1 MQQTKKPEKKREL
14 LPPWNMPSDPV
25 KAVFW
30 FMQWLLVVLV
40 RFFWIPIVAMMAYES
55 IVNSKAGS
63 VGYGLISGGI
73 TLLVGLVVWGVLY
86 ALLIVVRLTTTV
98 SRTISD
104 VNRMQQTF
112 KGGSPFMIFGEPEE
126 RGKVVE
132 GTITDLDEERKRRR
146 RE

>member
-1 MQQTKKPEKKREL
+1 
-14 LPPWNMPSDPV
+14 MPSDPV

-40 RFFWIPIVAMMAYES
+40 RFFWIPIIAMIVYES
-55 IVNSKAGS
+55 IVNSEVGG

-73 TLLVGLVVWGVLY
+73 TLLIGLAVWGILY
-86 ALLIVVRLTTTV
+86 ALLATVKVTTTI
-98 SRTISD
+98 SHTISD

-112 KGGSPFMIFGEPEE
+112 KSGSPFMTFSEPEE

-132 GTITDLDEERKRRR
+132 GTITDLDEERKKRRQP
-146 RE
+146 